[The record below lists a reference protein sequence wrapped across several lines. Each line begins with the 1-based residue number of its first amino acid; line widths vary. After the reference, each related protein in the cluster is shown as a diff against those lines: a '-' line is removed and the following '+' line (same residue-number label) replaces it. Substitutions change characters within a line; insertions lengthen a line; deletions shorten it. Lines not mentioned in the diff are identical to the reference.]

1 MGKAIINEIN
11 SLITDSNGEKTE
23 THSAKMHIISKTIPV
38 QLYKGNEGHWR
49 AIREDGTTIYEM
61 DNVDKESI
69 DDWSNGEEVE
79 ITDIVPRFP
88 N

>member
-1 MGKAIINEIN
+1 MSKAIVKDINTLTTN
-11 SLITDSNGEKTE
+11 SSGVKTE
-23 THSAKMHIISKTIPV
+23 IHSAEIHIISTTIPV
-38 QLYKGNEGHWR
+38 QLYKGNEGKWR

-69 DDWSNGEEVE
+69 NDWVDGEIVE
-79 ITDIVPRFP
+79 ITQPVPYNP

>member
-69 DDWSNGEEVE
+69 NDWVDGEIIE
-79 ITDIVPRFP
+79 ITQPVPYNP